1 MVWNL
6 TGKNSRDARLKHRPA
21 VEQLDVRRLLSTGL
35 GGALSEQAAV
45 RRAAIVERLKAAGS
59 STPQNGVHQF
69 TAARGAAFARAAAR
83 RAAVADATQ
92 APTGTVATGAATA
105 FDPIIGSAQTRSTYG
120 VDGTGLT
127 VAVIDTGVN
136 YNDADLGGGFGSSN
150 KVVAGYDFG
159 DGDADPIATTS
170 QHGTAV
176 AGLIAGSDAN
186 HLGVAPGADI
196 VALKVTNSTNT
207 ADTNNIANALQW
219 VIDHHSQYNIS
230 VVNISLSNG
239 ANYARNWFA
248 QDGGVGQRMT
258 QLIAQLKSLNIP
270 VVAATGNSFNGQQ
283 GEGFTAVLDNVIS
296 VTATDSSDNLLSDAQ
311 RLGSALG
318 GSTATNIAAP
328 GSGLQALIDG
338 SNYSTVEGTSFAA
351 PLVSGSIVLLQSI
364 YKSRFGTLPTVDQIK
379 GWLEQG
385 AKSIHDSVTGIDLG
399 RLNVLNSASLIPGS
413 SPSTP
418 VVTTPPS
425 TSTGSTN
432 VTVTP
437 PAQQV
442 LVPPTTTVDYT
453 PVTSTTTTPS
463 TPTPTDSTSTPPTTT
478 TTTPSTPSTTSTDST
493 TSNTDSQ
500 TEPTPTTLSV
510 PVFLNGTAVDAGSL
524 DKAAST
530 TKLARADVSQLLQAM
545 SKWANSSSGSKSVR
559 AWNAASSS

>member
-6 TGKNSRDARLKHRPA
+6 TGKNSRDARLKQRPA

-45 RRAAIVERLKAAGS
+45 RRAAIAERLKMTASPTPMGPMGGHRQNAAL
-59 STPQNGVHQF
+59 
-69 TAARGAAFARAAAR
+69 RGGAFARAAAR
-83 RAAVADATQ
+83 RAQVADATQ
-92 APTGTVATGAATA
+92 EPTGGIATGNATA

-136 YNDADLGGGFGSSN
+136 YNDADLGGGFGSNN

-159 DGDADPIATTS
+159 DGDSDPIPTNS

-196 VALKVTNSTNT
+196 VALKVTDSTNT
-207 ADTNNIANALQW
+207 ANTNNIANALQW

-258 QLIAQLKSLNIP
+258 QLISQLKSLNIP

-296 VTATDSSDNLLSDAQ
+296 VTATDSSDNLLANAQ

-364 YKSRFGTLPTVDQIK
+364 YKSRYGTLPSVDQIK

-399 RLNVLNSASLIPGS
+399 RLNVLNSAGMIPGA

-418 VVTTPPS
+418 VVTPPPIAPP
-425 TSTGSTN
+425 
-432 VTVTP
+432 VVVTP

-442 LVPPTTTVDYT
+442 LVPPKTPVDYT
-453 PVTSTTTTPS
+453 PVTSNPTTPPTNT
-463 TPTPTDSTSTPPTTT
+463 TPTPPTTT
-478 TTTPSTPSTTSTDST
+478 PSNPSTTPPT
-493 TSNTDSQ
+493 TTAPPDTQS
-500 TEPTPTTLSV
+500 EPTPTTLTV
-510 PVFLNGTAVDAGSL
+510 PVYLNGTAVDAGSL